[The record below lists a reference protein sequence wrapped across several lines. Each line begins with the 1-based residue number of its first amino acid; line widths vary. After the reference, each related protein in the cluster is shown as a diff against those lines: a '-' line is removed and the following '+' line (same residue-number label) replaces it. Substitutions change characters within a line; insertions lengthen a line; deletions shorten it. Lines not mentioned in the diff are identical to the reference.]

1 MGPGLMPRYLPR
13 WGHSC
18 CFSFTTGSKAIDVSQ
33 RPSLHSVPL
42 SRCQALFSISHTTY
56 TTVSSVWSLLHAG
69 TYIHRFPCLY
79 QHKNTVCL
87 IPGPDLRPLPCTG
100 KPSLNFARKY
110 TCTRGGKD
118 IITWLLK
125 HLAPGTW
132 SVTDPWPFFSCWW
145 RVCTASLT
153 VFPPQLVW
161 EHTLLLPHGWEF
173 YLLW

>member
-13 WGHSC
+13 WGHNC

-42 SRCQALFSISHTTY
+42 SRCQALFSISHTIY

-69 TYIHRFPCLY
+69 AHVHRFPCLY

-132 SVTDPWPFFSCWW
+132 SVTDPWPCFSCWW